1 MPDRFI
7 SPCKPPEGLERE
19 LLEILAEECAEVIQR
34 VTKALRFGIDEVQPG
49 QPHTNAQ
56 RISYEMG
63 DVLAVHKRLIQRGT
77 LRSDD
82 TNEGMR
88 KKYVKL
94 AEYLQNQAAPGAP
107 KKEEGSGG

>member
-1 MPDRFI
+1 MAERFV

-34 VTKALRFGIDEVQPG
+34 VTKALRFGVDEVQPG

-63 DVLAVHKRLIQRGT
+63 DVLAT

-107 KKEEGSGG
+107 KKEGK